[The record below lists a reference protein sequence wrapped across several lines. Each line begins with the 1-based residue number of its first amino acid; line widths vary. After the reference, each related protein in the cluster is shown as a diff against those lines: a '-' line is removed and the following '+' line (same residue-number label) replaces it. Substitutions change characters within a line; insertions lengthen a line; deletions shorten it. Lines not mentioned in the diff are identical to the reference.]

1 MNKTYYEQIGTSE
14 QLKTDMENVYNIY
27 FKDKT
32 VDRNHL
38 TEQFSKSKYILGIN
52 PYTSL
57 NVIVNSY
64 NLSYILKE
72 HGNQM
77 PKEDFL
83 SLTKILNYTFLYK
96 NSGKTNLE
104 NEGFRYY
111 KKASDG
117 KHWLEAAT
125 KYDEEETLI
134 HFLRMRKSSFISKA
148 KKIADL
154 FIDERKNP

>member
-1 MNKTYYEQIGTSE
+1 MEKKIHSKEDEQMNKTYYEQIGTSE

-32 VDRNHL
+32 VDR
-38 TEQFSKSKYILGIN
+38 
-52 PYTSL
+52 
-57 NVIVNSY
+57 
-64 NLSYILKE
+64 
-72 HGNQM
+72 NQM

-134 HFLRMRKSSFISKA
+134 HFLRMRKSSFISKT

>member
-32 VDRNHL
+32 VDR
-38 TEQFSKSKYILGIN
+38 
-52 PYTSL
+52 
-57 NVIVNSY
+57 
-64 NLSYILKE
+64 
-72 HGNQM
+72 NQM

-134 HFLRMRKSSFISKA
+134 HFLRMRKSSFISKT